1 MKIADIPGAG
11 QRVVMRGR
19 VRMTAKYTIEI
30 SLYDFD
36 GVYANEVLWT
46 PYLPSPARRKML
58 ASKVDAALAPYFA
71 RALQLGGLL
80 DGDYA

>member
-1 MKIADIPGAG
+1 MTFANIPGAD

-19 VRMTAKYTIEI
+19 VRMTAKYTVEI
-30 SLYDFD
+30 CLYDFD

-71 RALQLGGLL
+71 KALQLGGLL
-80 DGDYA
+80 DGDDA